1 MRVKIYSI
9 RKKDTRDTRDTKN
22 TRDTRDTR
30 DIRDTGVGTN
40 QGKGY
45 VLRVKFYYLRKK
57 DTRDTNIGTKQAV
70 SLGLRSKE
78 RRFVLTLY
86 LFTLKRYFILSRRGT
101 GVLRYWGTGVLR
113 YWGTG

>member
-9 RKKDTRDTRDTKN
+9 RKKDTRDTSDTTN
-22 TRDTRDTR
+22 TWDSLVKSYKTA
-30 DIRDTGVGTN
+30 VGTI
-40 QGKGY
+40 QVKRY